1 MLTFICD
8 DLITVHETYLS
19 ERENQGKLM
28 LLLSYKSRTLPEYSG
43 KHILSGENVIFSW
56 NKSVLFRKSITD
68 VSLNH
73 LLLIIDSNNFKLSSI
88 RFYKK
93 KDKVR
98 KTCIYYNANNIME
111 KQRNNIHITS
121 FRYRRE
127 KCQYMHIKL
136 NSNFISSTIDKSLD
150 NLMVT
155 QMQRLTLIKCLKI
168 FLPSIFYTYS
178 PKDYYGP

>member
-1 MLTFICD
+1 MSF
-8 DLITVHETYLS
+8 
-19 ERENQGKLM
+19 
-28 LLLSYKSRTLPEYSG
+28 KSRTLPVYSG

-88 RFYKK
+88 RFYRKK
-93 KDKVR
+93 TKL
-98 KTCIYYNANNIME
+98 E
-111 KQRNNIHITS
+111 KLVFMTMPTILWRNKETIHITS

-155 QMQRLTLIKCLKI
+155 QMQRLNLTKCFKI
-168 FLPSIFYTYS
+168 FLPSIFYTYTVL
-178 PKDYYGP
+178 